1 MTVDQLGDRRA
12 RHQHTLID
20 DEGQTAEPGLAQ
32 QVGGGYALFD
42 AALEQRLQV
51 GVLVVFQAAIE
62 IGVGDFPRQVQR
74 AEHQLAGFIPG
85 IVGAVA
91 EEQLL
96 GLKTTD
102 GPADVITQGT

>member
-12 RHQHTLID
+12 RHQHAFID

-51 GVLVVFQAAIE
+51 SVLVVFQAAIE
-62 IGVGDFPRQVQR
+62 IGVGNFPR
-74 AEHQLAGFIPG
+74 
-85 IVGAVA
+85 
-91 EEQLL
+91 
-96 GLKTTD
+96 
-102 GPADVITQGT
+102 